1 MAATPPAVPAVE
13 LRDSARRSWR
23 VEARRDGRRGRF
35 LVLRPV
41 HGDNEPFRAAADGW
55 RPDAYLP
62 IPAEDWELL
71 ARLAAS
77 GGGGPGTEALRDEAF
92 RRVDRMVVE
101 AQHRALLG
109 AADDEDEDEVEE
121 DDA

>member
-1 MAATPPAVPAVE
+1 MAAHPPAVEV
-13 LRDSARRSWR
+13 RDSARRAWR
-23 VEARRDGRRGRF
+23 VEARRDARRGRF
-35 LVLRPV
+35 LVLRPA

-62 IPAEDWELL
+62 ITAEDWDLL

-77 GGGGPGTEALRDEAF
+77 GGEPEDAALRDEAF

-101 AQHRALLG
+101 AQHRGLMG
-109 AADDEDEDEVEE
+109 AAEDEDEDDE
-121 DDA
+121 DDDT